1 MTIFDSAR
9 EFILKTTEDMDTIL
23 SFLRE
28 LEANNNRPWFE
39 SHKNSYLEARAHF
52 NVIVEKLLEKISS
65 FDPSIRGIGVNDCTY
80 RIYKD
85 MRFSR
90 DGLPYKTHFGAFIAR
105 GGRKSGYSGYYFHI
119 GTGSGED
126 YPCRSFLA
134 VGNYYTEPRVLRILR
149 EDIEL
154 GDGDFD
160 RIIKGLHPAL
170 SLDQDQK
177 LKRAPLGFDAEGP
190 YIEYIKLKNFCLS
203 GTFDDSR
210 LDIDVIADILK
221 SAKPFLD
228 YINRA
233 IEYIREEE

>member
-1 MTIFDSAR
+1 MKT
-9 EFILKTTEDMDTIL
+9 ILK
-23 SFLRE
+23 FLRE
-28 LEANNNRPWFE
+28 LEMNNNKPWFD
-39 SHKNSYLEARAHF
+39 SHKNEYLEARSHF
-52 NVIVEKLLEKISS
+52 NALVEQLLAGITS
-65 FDPSIRGIGVNDCTY
+65 FDDSIRGVGVNDCTY

-85 MRFSR
+85 MRFSK

-119 GTGSGED
+119 GTGSGEE

-134 VGNYYTEPRVLRILR
+134 VGNYYTEPKVLRILR

-154 GDGDFD
+154 GGGDFD
-160 RIIKGLHPAL
+160 RIIKNLHPSL

-177 LKRAPLGFDAEGP
+177 LKRAPLGFNAEGP
-190 YIEYIKLKNFCLS
+190 YIDYIKLKNFCLS

-210 LDIDVIADILK
+210 LDIDQIVK
-221 SAKPFLD
+221 VFRTAKPFLD

-233 IEYIREEE
+233 IEFSREEPEPSLSDYQF

>member
-1 MTIFDSAR
+1 M
-9 EFILKTTEDMDTIL
+9 KTIL
-23 SFLRE
+23 TFLRS
-28 LEANNNRPWFE
+28 LEANNNKTWFD
-39 SHKNSYLEARAHF
+39 SHKGEYLEARAHF
-52 NVIVEKLLEKISS
+52 NSIVEKLLDGISA
-65 FDPSIRGIGVNDCTY
+65 FDPTIKGIGVNDCTY

-85 MRFSR
+85 MRFSK
-90 DGLPYKTHFGAFIAR
+90 DGLPYKTHFGAFVAR

-119 GTGSGED
+119 GTGSGEE

-134 VGNYYTEPRVLRILR
+134 VGNYYTEPKVLKILR

-154 GDGDFD
+154 GGGDFD
-160 RIIKGLHPAL
+160 SIIKGLHPSL

-177 LKRAPLGFDAEGP
+177 LKRSPLGFNAEGP

-203 GTFDDSR
+203 GQFDDKH
-210 LDIDVIADILK
+210 LDINHICEVFK

-233 IEYIREEE
+233 IEYSREEL

>member
-1 MTIFDSAR
+1 MKT
-9 EFILKTTEDMDTIL
+9 ILK
-23 SFLRE
+23 FLRE
-28 LEANNNRPWFE
+28 LEMNNNKPWFD
-39 SHKNSYLEARAHF
+39 SHKNEYLEARSHF
-52 NVIVEKLLEKISS
+52 NALVEQLLAGITS
-65 FDPSIRGIGVNDCTY
+65 FDDSIRGVGVNDCTY

-85 MRFSR
+85 MRFSK

-119 GTGSGED
+119 GTGSGEE

-134 VGNYYTEPRVLRILR
+134 VGNYYTEPKVLRILR

-154 GDGDFD
+154 GGGDFD
-160 RIIKGLHPAL
+160 RIIKNLHPSL

-177 LKRAPLGFDAEGP
+177 LKRAPLGFNAEGP
-190 YIEYIKLKNFCLS
+190 YIDYIKLKNFCLS

-210 LDIDVIADILK
+210 LDIDQIVK
-221 SAKPFLD
+221 VCRTAKPFLD

-233 IEYIREEE
+233 IEFSREEPEPSLSDYQF

>member
-1 MTIFDSAR
+1 
-9 EFILKTTEDMDTIL
+9 MDTIL
-23 SFLRE
+23 KFLRE
-28 LEANNNRPWFE
+28 LEMNNNKPWFD
-39 SHKNSYLEARAHF
+39 SHKSDYLEARAHF
-52 NVIVEKLLEKISS
+52 NALVEKLLERITS
-65 FDPSIRGIGVNDCTY
+65 FDSSIKGVGVNDCTY

-85 MRFSR
+85 MRFSK

-119 GTGSGED
+119 STGSGED

-134 VGNYYTEPRVLRILR
+134 VGNYYTEPKVLKILR

-154 GDGDFD
+154 GGGDFD

-177 LKRAPLGFDAEGP
+177 LKRMPLGFDPDTA
-190 YIEYIKLKNFCLS
+190 YADYIKLKNFCLS
-203 GTFDDSR
+203 GSFDDSR
-210 LDIDVIADILK
+210 LDLDEIAEIFR

-233 IEYIREEE
+233 IEFAKEEM

>member
-1 MTIFDSAR
+1 M
-9 EFILKTTEDMDTIL
+9 KTIL
-23 SFLRE
+23 TFLRS
-28 LEANNNRPWFE
+28 LEANNNKVWFDC
-39 SHKNSYLEARAHF
+39 HKGEYLEARAHF
-52 NVIVEKLLEKISS
+52 NSIVEELLDGISA
-65 FDPSIRGIGVNDCTY
+65 FDPTIKGIGVNDCTY

-85 MRFSR
+85 MRFSK

-119 GTGSGED
+119 GTGSGKE
-126 YPCRSFLA
+126 YPYRSFLA
-134 VGNYYTEPRVLRILR
+134 VGNYYTEPQVLKILR

-154 GDGDFD
+154 GGGDFD
-160 RIIKGLHPAL
+160 SIIKGLHPSL

-177 LKRAPLGFDAEGP
+177 LKRSPLGFNAEGP

-203 GTFDDSR
+203 GHFDDR
-210 LDIDVIADILK
+210 HLNINHICEVFK

-233 IEYIREEE
+233 IEYSREEL